1 MTASLHPTDVL
12 QITIQQ
18 CGRTIDTLTL
28 SGLATL
34 GDVFRHIRSVA
45 SAISGLVT
53 VTLRNRTQGWIT
65 HHNIVTSRPG
75 SQPSATLRT
84 SAPLAMPSL
93 FSINTSRLGA

>member
-18 CGRTIDTLTL
+18 CGRTINTLTL

-34 GDVFRHIRSVA
+34 GDVFRHIRTVA

-65 HHNIVTSRPG
+65 HHNIVTSRQSVG
-75 SQPSATLRT
+75 SVSTQPT
-84 SAPLAMPSL
+84 SSSCPMPSL
-93 FSINTSRLGA
+93 FSINTSRIGA

>member
-28 SGLATL
+28 SGITTL

-45 SAISGLVT
+45 SALSGLVT
-53 VTLRNRTQGWIT
+53 VILRNRTQGWIT
-65 HHNIVTSRPG
+65 HHNIVTSHPVN
-75 SQPSATLRT
+75 SHNKSIRT
-84 SAPLAMPSL
+84 ADSRTMPSL
-93 FSINTSRLGA
+93 FAINTSRLGA